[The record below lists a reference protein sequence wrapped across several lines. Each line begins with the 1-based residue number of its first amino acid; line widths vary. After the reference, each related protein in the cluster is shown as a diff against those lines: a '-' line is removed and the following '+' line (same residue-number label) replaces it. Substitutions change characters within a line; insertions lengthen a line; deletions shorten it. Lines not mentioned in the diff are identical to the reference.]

1 MKNPDHSF
9 VDLVFFHKVLAQVLA
24 PKCPTTPNPSL
35 GSSPQHQHCMLTL
48 SRAKHDGIH
57 RCHHENRPNK
67 HGVAGDAPVGALQVS
82 VVFCVFVRSSSY
94 HSQLLPV
101 LMANSRR
108 RISVRV
114 SDEFTTRQPAAKP
127 LVVHSGSRLANCHP
141 SVEVSVWVDSCNAQA
156 IGQCRLLAMNG
167 PPAARNR
174 CLLYPQ
180 ERTFPWPSLT
190 SGFDPKQTFM
200 VLDAKSMSSNKFRAR
215 WGVFPSPAGVVIDRL
230 SLYHR
235 R

>member
-9 VDLVFFHKVLAQVLA
+9 GDLVFFHKVLAQVLA

-35 GSSPQHQHCMLTL
+35 GSSPQHRHCMLTL

-127 LVVHSGSRLANCHP
+127 VVVHSGSRLADCHP

-156 IGQCRLLAMNG
+156 IGPMSARGYRRTQTLPGADDRSGLASRHHSVRYG
-167 PPAARNR
+167 PPCPNDLGWTCAD
-174 CLLYPQ
+174 
-180 ERTFPWPSLT
+180 
-190 SGFDPKQTFM
+190 DPGC
-200 VLDAKSMSSNKFRAR
+200 VNSNC
-215 WGVFPSPAGVVIDRL
+215 
-230 SLYHR
+230 R